1 MVVIRFHLQRSS
13 CNDDAAKDA
22 TVYTDD
28 AAAYLDIP
36 FNHKVVKHSI
46 KQNVDGKAH
55 TDGIE
60 SFSAALKRAHSR
72 TWRARFTR

>member
-36 FNHKVVKHSI
+36 FNHKSLA
-46 KQNVDGKAH
+46 QNKLND
-55 TDGIE
+55 
-60 SFSAALKRAHSR
+60 FSKL
-72 TWRARFTR
+72 